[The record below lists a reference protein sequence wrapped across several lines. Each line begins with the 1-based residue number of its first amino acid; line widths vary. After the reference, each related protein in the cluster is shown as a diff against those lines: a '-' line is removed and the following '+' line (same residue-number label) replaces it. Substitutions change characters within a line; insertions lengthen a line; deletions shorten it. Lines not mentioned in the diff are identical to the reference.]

1 MSSRP
6 LTTLLT
12 VHAPN
17 ATEAAARAHNCQ
29 PSDLI
34 FDLALDVSLDE
45 LVSILSALHDRY
57 YQFLRANLPSRAHH
71 LDELIPLNY
80 HPDYTGSH
88 LAISLPGDFLWST
101 HQQLEWL
108 SELLISVGLRPKL
121 FSLLEREL
129 LADFFAAPAWTPM
142 GETNLSGILAK
153 IEFSQGVWARCLEY
167 HLDFEVVA
175 EVLND
180 PDLLIELHLALEPA
194 EHYILRT
201 AIMDARGFKQG
212 KQPISLNYYTFD
224 FSRQSE
230 KEILAAAAQSLVA
243 KNWLAHYELSQDR
256 QIKTLVSGPSLQ
268 RITRDY
274 LLPLLR
280 PARGL

>member
-1 MSSRP
+1 MSGRP

-17 ATEAAARAHNCQ
+17 ATETAARAHNCQ
-29 PSDLI
+29 AGDLI

-45 LVSILSALHDRY
+45 LARILSALHDHY
-57 YQFLRANLPSRAHH
+57 YQFLRANLSNRAHH
-71 LDELIPLNY
+71 LDELIPFNY

-88 LAISLPGDFLWST
+88 LAISLPGDFVWST

-121 FSLLEREL
+121 FALLEREL
-129 LADFFAAPAWTPM
+129 LAEFRAAPAWTPM
-142 GETNLSGILAK
+142 GETKLSGILTK
-153 IEFSQGVWARCLEY
+153 IEFSQSVWARCLEY
-167 HLDFEVVA
+167 HLDFEVAA

-180 PDLLIELHLALEPA
+180 PDLLIELHLALDPA

-212 KQPISLNYYTFD
+212 RQPISLNYYTFD
-224 FSRQSE
+224 FGRQSE
-230 KEILAAAAQSLVA
+230 KEVLAAAAQSLVA
-243 KNWLAHYELSQDR
+243 KNWLAHYELSRDGE
-256 QIKTLVSGPSLQ
+256 IKTLVSGSSLQ
-268 RITRDY
+268 KITRDY

-280 PARGL
+280 TVRDI

>member
-1 MSSRP
+1 MPNRP

-12 VHAPN
+12 VHSPK
-17 ATEAAARAHNCQ
+17 ATEALARPQNYQ
-29 PSDLI
+29 PDDLI

-45 LVSILSALHDRY
+45 LVRIVSALHDHY

-88 LAISLPGDFLWST
+88 LAINLPGEFLWLP

-108 SELLISVGLRPKL
+108 AELLDSVGLRPKL

-129 LADFFAAPAWTPM
+129 LVDFRAAPAWTPPGDTKLM
-142 GETNLSGILAK
+142 GTLAK

-167 HLDFEVVA
+167 HLNFEVA
-175 EVLND
+175 AGVLND

-201 AIMDARGFKQG
+201 AIMDAKGFRRGN
-212 KQPISLNYYTFD
+212 QPINLNYYTFG
-224 FSRQSE
+224 FSRESE
-230 KEILAAAAQSLVA
+230 KKILADAAESLVA
-243 KNWLAHYELSQDR
+243 KNWLAHYELSRDG
-256 QIKTLVSGPSLQ
+256 QIKTLVSGSSLQ
-268 RITRDY
+268 KISRDY

-280 PARGL
+280 TARDI

>member
-12 VHAPN
+12 VHLPN
-17 ATEAAARAHNCQ
+17 AWEVLERPHNCQ
-29 PSDLI
+29 PADLI

-45 LVSILSALHDRY
+45 LVRILSALHDHY
-57 YQFLRANLPSRAHH
+57 YQFLQATLPGRAHH

-88 LAISLPGDFLWST
+88 LAINLPAEFAWSA

-108 SELLISVGLRPKL
+108 AELLAKVGLRPKL
-121 FSLLEREL
+121 FNLLEREL
-129 LADFFAAPAWTPM
+129 LADFLAAPVWTPP
-142 GETNLSGILAK
+142 GETKLNGALAK
-153 IEFSQGVWARCLEY
+153 IEFSQGVWGRCLEY
-167 HLDFEVVA
+167 HLDFEVA
-175 EVLND
+175 AGVLND

-201 AIMDARGFKQG
+201 AIMDAKGFRRSN
-212 KQPISLNYYTFD
+212 QPINLNYYTFG
-224 FSRQSE
+224 FSRESE
-230 KEILAAAAQSLVA
+230 KKILAAAAESLVT
-243 KNWLAHYELSQDR
+243 KNWLAHYELSRDG
-256 QIKTLVSGPSLQ
+256 QIKTLVSGSSLQ
-268 RITRDY
+268 KITRDY

-280 PARGL
+280 TVRDI